1 MFVGT
6 FKETIEGES
15 RVAISPESCKKLT
28 DLGCTIL
35 IEKDAGVNSS
45 FSNLSYQSAGAKL
58 IDNKFDIINQADIL
72 LSVTS
77 IPDKKIIENSK
88 QNLIVVGTFDPYE
101 NNKILQSLAVKKV
114 NVISLDLLPRISRA
128 QSMDVL
134 SSQANLAGYK
144 AVILASNLFKKAFP
158 MMMTAAGTIIPA
170 KCLILGAGVAGL
182 QAIATAKRL
191 GCVVTAFDVRP
202 EVEEQVKSLGAKFI
216 KVVDNNSTVQKN
228 SVYAKEMT
236 EEYKLKQKAKIHE
249 SAKDMDIIITTA
261 MIPGKKAPILIEN
274 KTIKEMKLG
283 SVIIDLAGA
292 SGGNTEGLKFGKEI
306 IIDDV
311 IINSPT
317 NLPSLVS
324 FDASSLYSKNIFNFI
339 TSFLDDKKS
348 FDINS
353 DDELLTKSI
362 IIKNGVKTE
371 NFLEENKNV

>member
-1 MFVGT
+1 MYIGT
-6 FKETIEGES
+6 FKETVEGEC

-28 DLGCTIL
+28 ELGCNIL
-35 IEKDAGVNSS
+35 IEKDAGINSS
-45 FSNLSYQSAGAKL
+45 FSNSSYEAAGAKL
-58 IDNKFDIINQADIL
+58 LNNKLDIINQTDIL

-77 IPDKKIIENSK
+77 VPDKKIIESSK
-88 QNLIVVGTFDPYE
+88 ENLIVVGTFYPYE
-101 NNKILQSLAVKKV
+101 NRKSLQSLAFKKI
-114 NVISLDLLPRISRA
+114 NVLSLDLLPRISRA

-144 AVILASNLFKKAFP
+144 AVILASNLFRKAFP

-170 KCLILGAGVAGL
+170 KCLVLGAGVAGL

-216 KVVDNNSTVQKN
+216 KVDDSDSTVKEN

-261 MIPGKKAPILIEN
+261 MIPGKKAPILIES
-274 KTIKEMKLG
+274 KTVREMKLG
-283 SVIIDLAGA
+283 SVVVDLAGA
-292 SGGNTEGLKFGKEI
+292 SGGNTEGMKFGKEV

-339 TSFLDDKKS
+339 KSFLDEKKS

-362 IIKNGVKTE
+362 IIKNGIKTE
-371 NFLEENKNV
+371 NFLEEK